1 MTELGAGGGR
11 DDLNQQHELEVG
23 DNQLVGQLMALCA
36 TELGGQTQLLSSVL
50 QMLTS
55 VINDRVQ
62 SITLHDLD
70 LMSDATRSESQRDD
84 LASLDEIPID
94 KLVPALARLVTKP
107 KQKKARASEFS
118 KSQPAIEQIKAPGW
132 IAEAYC

>member
-1 MTELGAGGGR
+1 
-11 DDLNQQHELEVG
+11 
-23 DNQLVGQLMALCA
+23 MALCA
-36 TELGGQTQLLSSVL
+36 TKLGGQTQLLSSVL

-70 LMSDATRSESQRDD
+70 LMSDAIRSESQRDD
-84 LASLDEIPID
+84 LASLNEMPLD

-107 KQKKARASEFS
+107 KQKKAQASDFS
-118 KSQPAIEQIKAPGW
+118 KSRPAIEQSKRPDGLPKRIVSMLD
-132 IAEAYC
+132 